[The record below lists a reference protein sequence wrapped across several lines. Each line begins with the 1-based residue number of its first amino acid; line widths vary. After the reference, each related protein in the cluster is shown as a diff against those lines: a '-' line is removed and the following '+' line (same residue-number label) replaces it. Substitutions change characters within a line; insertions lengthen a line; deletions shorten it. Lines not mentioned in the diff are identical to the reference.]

1 MASCY
6 WVVRSSAP
14 FEHTMM
20 SGVDWQH
27 FYHGFRPGKKKAC
40 KISDLDQYIKSIRRG
55 KSELDLLRSMMTV
68 YMDDS

>member
-1 MASCY
+1 
-6 WVVRSSAP
+6 
-14 FEHTMM
+14 MM